1 MAREGLN
8 IEDLNASRVN
18 TVLLNFT
25 VLNASIEERDTGG
38 ITPSP
43 VEDVYILHNA
53 ILLDS
58 AGTVLVTE
66 DGTPIV
72 YTQMKTDTSHD
83 NIGVLLTDG
92 SIVPYSRVPG
102 SGYPK
107 EQVVGITYTDD
118 NCNFCIALEDAGKA
132 YFCGGG
138 PNCGTPIRISC
149 DRHYKHS
156 SPGL

>member
-25 VLNASIEERDTGG
+25 VLNASIEERDTGS

-43 VEDVYILHNA
+43 VEDVYILNNA

-58 AGTVLVTE
+58 AGNVLLAE

-72 YTQMKTDTSHD
+72 Y
-83 NIGVLLTDG
+83 N
-92 SIVPYSRVPG
+92 
-102 SGYPK
+102 
-107 EQVVGITYTDD
+107 
-118 NCNFCIALEDAGKA
+118 
-132 YFCGGG
+132 
-138 PNCGTPIRISC
+138 
-149 DRHYKHS
+149 
-156 SPGL
+156 